1 MYDLPV
7 LLENVPLEEQELMWF
22 MLNGA
27 PPHHTNAVRQQ
38 LHYLLPDKLIGSGV
52 VNNAQYSPSITWPP
66 RSPDFNP
73 CDFFLWGFMKEQVY
87 AKEVN
92 NRNELNISF
101 L

>member
-38 LHYLLPDKLIGSGV
+38 LYSYYLFPDKLIGRGAG
-52 VNNAQYSPSITWPP
+52 NNAQYSPDITWPP
-66 RSPDFNP
+66 RSSD
-73 CDFFLWGFMKEQVY
+73 
-87 AKEVN
+87 
-92 NRNELNISF
+92 
-101 L
+101 